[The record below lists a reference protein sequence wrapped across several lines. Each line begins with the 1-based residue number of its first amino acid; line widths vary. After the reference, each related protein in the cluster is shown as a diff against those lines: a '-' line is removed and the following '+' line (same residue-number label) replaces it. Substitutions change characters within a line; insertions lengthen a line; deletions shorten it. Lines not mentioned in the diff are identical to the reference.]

1 MNIATNCIYN
11 EFNHLSTYYEGTKET
26 PSDNE
31 KVRYEYND
39 KDQVVKI
46 DYPEA
51 AKNIKAVL
59 YEYNNKMRVSRIKAI
74 TSSDTMAKTVREY
87 TYSPKGN
94 IATMKDFTGFDTG
107 SGKYILR
114 TYEYDKFD
122 RVIKMSY
129 ANNDNLTTPV
139 EEYNYT
145 YDKNNNILT
154 EDIKNNYVSN
164 NSIDELKEYT
174 YDSLGRLT
182 NVKVTD
188 RTSDN
193 KVTNK
198 SYTYDKVGNRITET
212 DESGTKT
219 YSYNNLN
226 ELLNIKKDD
235 NIITSYTYDENG
247 NEVKEVIGSR
257 SIEKYYDINNQMSL
271 LHKKENN
278 KITFIQENEY
288 NYNEQRT
295 RKSVCPINEAGN
307 GTEKYTNYYYS
318 NGDVLYTE
326 GNGKGYKGFE
336 TANILNLTGNV
347 ISTVREN
354 ENDPFDENIYFYTY
368 NKDIRNST
376 SSVVDDNN
384 SGIIAYEYD
393 DFGNTEIVGDTN
405 FNNEICYTEGI
416 YDISK

>member
-182 NVKVTD
+182 NVKV
-188 RTSDN
+188 
-193 KVTNK
+193 
-198 SYTYDKVGNRITET
+198 
-212 DESGTKT
+212 ES
-219 YSYNNLN
+219 
-226 ELLNIKKDD
+226 I
-235 NIITSYTYDENG
+235 
-247 NEVKEVIGSR
+247 
-257 SIEKYYDINNQMSL
+257 
-271 LHKKENN
+271 
-278 KITFIQENEY
+278 
-288 NYNEQRT
+288 
-295 RKSVCPINEAGN
+295 
-307 GTEKYTNYYYS
+307 
-318 NGDVLYTE
+318 
-326 GNGKGYKGFE
+326 
-336 TANILNLTGNV
+336 
-347 ISTVREN
+347 
-354 ENDPFDENIYFYTY
+354 
-368 NKDIRNST
+368 
-376 SSVVDDNN
+376 
-384 SGIIAYEYD
+384 
-393 DFGNTEIVGDTN
+393 
-405 FNNEICYTEGI
+405 
-416 YDISK
+416 